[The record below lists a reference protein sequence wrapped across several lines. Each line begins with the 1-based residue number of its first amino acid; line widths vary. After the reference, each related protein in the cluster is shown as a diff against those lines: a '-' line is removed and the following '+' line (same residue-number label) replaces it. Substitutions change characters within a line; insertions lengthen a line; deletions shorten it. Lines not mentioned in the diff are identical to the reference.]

1 MNGSKWRLER
11 VVWCFLLSAVAC
23 LASGAALAQCI
34 PTLPIT
40 AGSVPCYVKVQ
51 PIDVGTIPSGSTT
64 PVFAPFNTTSQTGI
78 PSTAGMPFST
88 SNLLGISLPN
98 NPTSANPIGFVVDPI
113 TGLSPG
119 ETGYPTTGGLDVTR
133 ELLNSIGVDLVWFPM
148 TKYVYNAA
156 HPSVSGCP
164 TGDTL
169 CGQANQ
175 DFTTINVK
183 VTLPSNTAA
192 VASCSGFIS
201 GTTLTINPGCTIPGN
216 PTTGTPLYDFL
227 SWSGSPVDSNGN
239 PTTFIT
245 ALGTGTGGAAG
256 TAGTYTVN
264 ISQTAGSSKKPLSI
278 SVFPGTIGSQ
288 DLLNLADQNPS
299 ANPPTLPCSIS
310 QMTIPPTPPPQGC
323 GGPSPTPPLSS
334 DPGTINLAFVDKL
347 NPPTSADTL
356 YGFSLLCNNGVAIGG
371 STFFAPSPLQA
382 RPDTIAHELLHDFCL
397 RHVNYGAG
405 PWTSSTT
412 GVPPIPG
419 SGLPGI
425 TCDSTYPACAAN
437 LMTEGRYRTE
447 PYLFLNS
454 SSLVVNCVLS
464 GLLLNGAVVT
474 TPGCSGQASL
484 FNGTADQVA
493 VQVSNGSSLEP
504 AFASSLSPAPQP
516 ATTAQL
522 PVPQQAEVLNG
533 GSGLLSCVTGSSP
546 NCIQLTG
553 LTSPI
558 PYETTKAQLETRGNS
573 SDRVIFD
580 LSGPVDG
587 KPGETLVAWVLS
599 LPEGQTFA
607 GQRGFDITS
616 QSRKDLVEDVKYF
629 PGAGDNPLLR
639 KAAYDPGAD
648 NNPEYPG
655 IGATSSSQC
664 AATTTACLIV
674 KFLAPGLGADDSIVF
689 SQSILSGGAPI
700 TQDELCK
707 AKITYMFSDGYMT
720 TSNFGRCPPASR
732 ALVASSWRPDPFVAP
747 HFIKSN
753 MLLAAAPII
762 RPCTVDTT
770 GDNAGLC
777 KDPSKTPPEDQDM
790 VAPLDGGQLSQSCD
804 NGATYSNKV
813 SGTIK
818 GPNVI
823 ISGGQ
828 TCNYTDCEFL
838 GSLTINGANATL
850 TSCQVDGN
858 LTINAGTLTLAPPD
872 PPNHPQP
879 VLVIGNV
886 EIGTTQARL
895 SNVFSIAA
903 ANINGNVAVQN
914 LPANEPSFL
923 PSNASGL
930 VCGSTVSGA
939 VTVNN
944 SASLIQIGESGQQTN
959 CAVNTIAGGF
969 SCKNSTVTGGLSN
982 GSSLQCK

>member
-1 MNGSKWRLER
+1 
-11 VVWCFLLSAVAC
+11 
-23 LASGAALAQCI
+23 
-34 PTLPIT
+34 
-40 AGSVPCYVKVQ
+40 VPCYIKVQ
-51 PIDVGTIPSGSTT
+51 PIDVGTIPSGSTI
-64 PVFAPFNTTSQTGI
+64 PVFAPFNTKSQTGD
-78 PSTAGMPFST
+78 PSTAGKDSNNNFNNST
-88 SNLLGISLPN
+88 SQ
-98 NPTSANPIGFVVDPI
+98 NPIGFVVDPM

-119 ETGYPTTGGLDVTR
+119 EPGYPTTGGLDVTR
-133 ELLNSIGVDLVWFPM
+133 ELLNSIGVDLVWSPM
-148 TKYVYNAA
+148 TKYVYNTD

-164 TGDTL
+164 TGDTS
-169 CGQANQ
+169 CGKATQ
-175 DFTTINVK
+175 DFNTLSVK

-192 VASCSGFIS
+192 VASCSGFIA
-201 GTTLTINPGCTIPGN
+201 GTTLTIGSGCTIPGN
-216 PTTGTPLYDFL
+216 PVTGTPVYDFV
-227 SWSGSPVDSNGN
+227 SSGTAIASG
-239 PTTFIT
+239 TFISG
-245 ALGTGTGGAAG
+245 LGTGTGGAAG

-264 ISQTAGSSKKPLSI
+264 ISQTAGSSRKPLTI
-278 SVFPGTIGSQ
+278 SVFPGTVGSQ

-299 ANPPTLPCSIS
+299 ANPPTPPCSIS
-310 QMTIPPTPPPQGC
+310 QMTIPPTPTNANPPGC
-323 GGPSPTPPLSS
+323 GGPSPVPPLSS
-334 DPGTINLAFVDKL
+334 DPGTINLAFVNKL

-397 RHVNYGAG
+397 RHVNFGAG
-405 PWTSSTT
+405 TWTSSTT
-412 GVPPIPG
+412 GIPPIPG
-419 SGLPGI
+419 SGIPGV
-425 TCDSTYPACAAN
+425 TCDSTYPGCAAN

-447 PYLFLNS
+447 PYLFLDS
-454 SSLVVNCVLS
+454 SSRVIDCVLS
-464 GLLLNGAVVT
+464 GILNGTTPVI
-474 TPGCSGQASL
+474 TPGCSGQPSL
-484 FNGTADQVA
+484 FNGMADQVA
-493 VQVSNGSSLEP
+493 VQVTNGSSLEP
-504 AFASSLSPAPQP
+504 AFASSLSPPPQP

-522 PVPQQAEVLNG
+522 PVPQQAEVLNPG
-533 GSGLLSCVTGSSP
+533 GSGLLSCVTGISP
-546 NCIQLTG
+546 SCTQLTG
-553 LTSPI
+553 LISPI
-558 PYETTKAQLETRGNS
+558 PYETTKAQLDTGGS
-573 SDRVIFD
+573 STDHVIFD

-629 PGAGDNPLLR
+629 PEAGNNPLLR

-689 SQSILSGGAPI
+689 SQGILSGGAPI

-753 MLLAAAPII
+753 MLLAAASII

-777 KDPSKTPPEDQDM
+777 KDPSKTPPDDQDM
-790 VAPLDGGQLSQSCD
+790 VAPHEGGQLSQSCD
-804 NGATYSNKV
+804 NGATFRNTV
-813 SGTIK
+813 TGTIK
-818 GPNVI
+818 GPEVI
-823 ISGGQ
+823 IGGGL
-828 TCNYTDCEFL
+828 TCSYTDCEFL
-838 GSLTINGANATL
+838 GSLTINGGNATL
-850 TSCQVDGN
+850 KHCQVDGN
-858 LTINAGTLTLAPPD
+858 LTMIAGTLNLAPPD
-872 PPNHPQP
+872 PPNQP
-879 VLVIGNV
+879 PSVLVFGNV
-886 EIGTTQARL
+886 EIGTPQATL
-895 SNVFSIAA
+895 SDVFSIAA
-903 ANINGNVAVQN
+903 ANIHGNVTIQN
-914 LPANEPSFL
+914 LPANEPVFL

-930 VCGSTVSGA
+930 LCSSTVSGG

-944 SASLIQIGESGQQTN
+944 SASLIQIGESGQQPN
-959 CAVNTIAGGF
+959 CPVNTIAGGF
-969 SCKNSTVTGGLSN
+969 SCKNSTVTGGLS
-982 GSSLQCK
+982 GGGSLQCK